1 MSFREANCQQLLT
14 AWRKNGRC
22 AVKSGGQWLN
32 ERLGEPGSN
41 LPGRPGKAK
50 PLPGRPGKAKPLPG
64 RPGKAK
70 PPPGNVSERR
80 LLLRTGFAFLQG
92 LFQLPNQLA
101 TKIAEPRFIIGNPR

>member
-1 MSFREANCQQLLT
+1 MTGMSFREANCQQLLT

-41 LPGRPGKAK
+41 
-50 PLPGRPGKAKPLPG
+50 LPG

>member
-50 PLPGRPGKAKPLPG
+50 PLPG
-64 RPGKAK
+64 
-70 PPPGNVSERR
+70 NVSERR

-101 TKIAEPRFIIGNPR
+101 TKIA

>member
-41 LPGRPGKAK
+41 LPGRPGKAQ
-50 PLPGRPGKAKPLPG
+50 
-64 RPGKAK
+64 
-70 PPPGNVSERR
+70 PPPGNVSEQR

-101 TKIAEPRFIIGNPR
+101 TKIAEPRFIIGDPR

>member
-41 LPGRPGKAK
+41 LPV
-50 PLPGRPGKAKPLPG
+50 

-101 TKIAEPRFIIGNPR
+101 TKIA

>member
-1 MSFREANCQQLLT
+1 MDFREANCQQLLT

-41 LPGRPGKAK
+41 LPG
-50 PLPGRPGKAKPLPG
+50 
-64 RPGKAK
+64 
-70 PPPGNVSERR
+70 NVSERR

-101 TKIAEPRFIIGNPR
+101 TKIAEPRFIIGDPR

>member
-41 LPGRPGKAK
+41 
-50 PLPGRPGKAKPLPG
+50 LPGRPGKAKPLPG

>member
-41 LPGRPGKAK
+41 LPGRPGKAQ
-50 PLPGRPGKAKPLPG
+50 
-64 RPGKAK
+64 

-101 TKIAEPRFIIGNPR
+101 TKIA

>member
-50 PLPGRPGKAKPLPG
+50 PQ
-64 RPGKAK
+64 
-70 PPPGNVSERR
+70 PGNVSERR

>member
-41 LPGRPGKAK
+41 LPG
-50 PLPGRPGKAKPLPG
+50 
-64 RPGKAK
+64 
-70 PPPGNVSERR
+70 NVSEWR

>member
-14 AWRKNGRC
+14 AWRKNERC

-41 LPGRPGKAK
+41 
-50 PLPGRPGKAKPLPG
+50 LPG

-101 TKIAEPRFIIGNPR
+101 TKIAESRFIIGDPR

>member
-41 LPGRPGKAK
+41 LPG
-50 PLPGRPGKAKPLPG
+50 
-64 RPGKAK
+64 
-70 PPPGNVSERR
+70 NVSEQR

-101 TKIAEPRFIIGNPR
+101 TKIAESRFIIGDPR

>member
-1 MSFREANCQQLLT
+1 MSFREANSQQLLT

-41 LPGRPGKAK
+41 
-50 PLPGRPGKAKPLPG
+50 LPG

>member
-50 PLPGRPGKAKPLPG
+50 P
-64 RPGKAK
+64 
-70 PPPGNVSERR
+70 PPGNVSERR

-101 TKIAEPRFIIGNPR
+101 TKIA

>member
-32 ERLGEPGSN
+32 ERLGEPGYN
-41 LPGRPGKAK
+41 L
-50 PLPGRPGKAKPLPG
+50 
-64 RPGKAK
+64 
-70 PPPGNVSERR
+70 PGNVSEQR